1 MQRIN
6 YFKILVTLV
15 IAGLILFAALRF
27 DSQFRENTKRE
38 RILGHIEHSLRCY
51 RSLEEGTA
59 QNTPEAKPESNDAS
73 SPEDGKTVGCVDQQG
88 TDETNRSLSLVGD
101 LLESIEQLKDLSNNE
116 VDGTQTDAGADV
128 ESFKVVVERQLA
140 ELKTALP
147 FNSLWIPEFSFK
159 AYDSLTTSGNLYAIS
174 SPLLI
179 EKLTELQLA
188 KEQLELLDRNF
199 QDTVASKL
207 QPAIVLF
214 DSCQS
219 TQPESVDSTDIGCSG
234 VLADQN
240 FTSTIQKLKQL
251 IVRAIVVREK
261 AESSRHEA
269 IAFIHAGKT
278 D

>member
-101 LLESIEQLKDLSNNE
+101 LLESIEQLNDLSNNE
-116 VDGTQTDAGADV
+116 VDGTQTDAGPDMD
-128 ESFKVVVERQLA
+128 SLKVVVEQQLA

-147 FNSLWIPEFSFK
+147 FNSLWVPEFSFT
-159 AYDSLTTSGNLYAIS
+159 AYDSLNTSGDLYTIS
-174 SPLLI
+174 PPLI

-188 KEQLELLDRNF
+188 KEQLEILDRNF
-199 QDTVASKL
+199 QDTVASEL

-219 TQPESVDSTDIGCSG
+219 TQQESVDSTDIGCSG